1 MVNDIQS
8 RFDQAVAASKS
19 LPERPDNATLLRLYS
34 LYKQAVEGDVAGE
47 RPGMTDFVAR
57 AKWDS
62 WKSQEGK
69 DSDAARQEYVA
80 LVESLIDD

>member
-1 MVNDIQS
+1 MNDIQS

-34 LYKQAVEGDVAGE
+34 LYKQAMEGDVTGE

-62 WKSQEGK
+62 WKGQAGK
-69 DSDAARQEYVA
+69 DSDAARQEYVS
-80 LVESLIDD
+80 LVDSLMDD

>member
-1 MVNDIQS
+1 VKDIQS
-8 RFDQAVAASKS
+8 RFDEAVAASKS

-34 LYKQAVEGDVAGE
+34 LYKQAVEGDVTGE

-62 WKSQEGK
+62 WKGQEGK
-69 DSDAARQEYVA
+69 EAETARQEYVA
-80 LVESLIDD
+80 LIDSLLDD